1 MSEQIN
7 EGVGWRF
14 IPEDRKAAFLFEVV
28 DYSTDQDGVKVPAG
42 YHVEFDDLPEDVTPE
57 EVGGHAPTVQENV
70 QASFPNHNVIPV
82 TWDHFVERYTEPFK
96 KPDETTEVP
105 TV

>member
-7 EGVGWRF
+7 EGVGWMF

-28 DYSTDQDGVKVPAG
+28 DYLTNQDGAKVTAG
-42 YHVEFDDLPEDVTPE
+42 YYVGFDDLPEEMTPE
-57 EVGGHAPTVQENV
+57 EIGGHTPAVQENV
-70 QASFPNHNVIPV
+70 QAIFPNHDVIPV
-82 TWDHFVERYTEPFK
+82 TWGHFVERYGEPFK

>member
-14 IPEDRKAAFLFEVV
+14 IPEGRKAAFLFEVV
-28 DYSTDQDGVKVPAG
+28 DYSTNQDGAKVPAG
-42 YHVEFDDLPEDVTPE
+42 YHVEFDDLPEEVTPE
-57 EVGGHAPTVQENV
+57 EIGGYTLTVQENV
-70 QASFPNHNVIPV
+70 QANFPNHDVIPV
-82 TWDHFVERYTEPFK
+82 TWGHFVERYGEPFK
-96 KPDETTEVP
+96 NPDETTEVP